1 MLRTIDAAET
11 STGLK
16 LRFARRRFHVIAL
29 RVYRLSPH
37 HGRATPNTEKKRF
50 PHRASVPSVSNLI
63 LRLHVADIVPYT
75 RDNSN

>member
-11 STGLK
+11 SPDLK
-16 LRFARRRFHVIAL
+16 LRFARRRFHVIVL

-37 HGRATPNTEKKRF
+37 HGKAAPNTEGKEF
-50 PHRASVPSVSNLI
+50 PRRASVPSVSNLI